1 MYTVVKFLF
10 KKIQSSFA
18 TLTSMRCSFV
28 LRKYASVLFIDL
40 LALHLGRI
48 IWAFSS
54 LLLKSFATSKLT
66 KNGNMEYVLDVSFV
80 ITLKN
85 IHEEE

>member
-1 MYTVVKFLF
+1 
-10 KKIQSSFA
+10 
-18 TLTSMRCSFV
+18 MRCSFV
-28 LRKYASVLFIDL
+28 LRKYASVAFIDL
-40 LALHLGRI
+40 LSLHLGRI

-54 LLLKSFATSKLT
+54 LLLKFFATSKLT

-80 ITLKN
+80 VTLKN

>member
-1 MYTVVKFLF
+1 MVAKFPLK

-18 TLTSMRCSFV
+18 TLTSVRCSFV
-28 LRKYASVLFIDL
+28 LKKYASVPFSDL
-40 LALHLGRI
+40 LAFHLGRI

-54 LLLKSFATSKLT
+54 LLLKFFATSKLT
-66 KNGNMEYVLDVSFV
+66 KNGNMEYVLDASFV
-80 ITLKN
+80 VTLKN